1 MAFLRSA
8 LPEDFL
14 EPVAGDGLVLR
25 PPSTSDYAEWAELRA
40 LSRAHLTPWEPAWSR
55 DELSRSSY
63 RRRLRAYGQDARDDL
78 GYSFFIADTT
88 SGAILGGM
96 NISNVRRGAAQSAS
110 LGYWIGAPYAGR
122 GIMQKAVRT
131 VLPFAFRSLHLHRL
145 EAASMLSNIHSQ
157 RVLEKTGFS
166 REGLARRLLK
176 INGAWED
183 HIIFSRLED
192 DAPISGANVAG
203 SIQGTQG

>member
-14 EPVAGDGLVLR
+14 EPIPGHGLVLR
-25 PPSTSDYAEWAELRA
+25 PPTTGDYPEWAELRA
-40 LSRAHLTPWEPAWSR
+40 LSRAHLTPWEPSWSR

-78 GYSFFIADTT
+78 GYSFFIT
-88 SGAILGGM
+88 GASAGTLLGGM
-96 NISNVRRGAAQSAS
+96 NISHVRRGAAQSAS

-122 GIMQKAVRT
+122 GTMQNAVRT

-145 EAASMLSNIHSQ
+145 EAASMLSNIRSQ
-157 RVLEKTGFS
+157 CVLEKTGFS
-166 REGLARRLLK
+166 REGLARRYLK

-183 HIIFSRLED
+183 HVIFSRLED
-192 DAPISGANVAG
+192 DALSPGTITTGSQQGARA
-203 SIQGTQG
+203 

>member
-14 EPVAGDGLVLR
+14 EPIPGHGLVLR
-25 PPSTSDYAEWAELRA
+25 PPSTADYAEWAELRA
-40 LSRAHLTPWEPAWSR
+40 LSRAHLTPWEPSWSR

-78 GYSFFIADTT
+78 GYSLFIAEQG
-88 SGAILGGM
+88 SGAMLGGM

-145 EAASMLSNIHSQ
+145 EAASMLSNIRSQ
-157 RVLEKTGFS
+157 RVLENTGFS
-166 REGLARRLLK
+166 REGLARRFLK

-183 HIIFSRLED
+183 HIMFSRLED
-192 DAPISGANVAG
+192 DAPVPGAKGAG
-203 SIQGTQG
+203 SFQGTQG

>member
-14 EPVAGDGLVLR
+14 EPVPGHGLVLR
-25 PPSTSDYAEWAELRA
+25 PPSTSDYAEWAELRS
-40 LSRAHLTPWEPAWSR
+40 LSRTHLTPWEPSWSR
-55 DELSRSSY
+55 DELSRSSF

-78 GYSFFIADTT
+78 GYSFFITDAA
-88 SGAILGGM
+88 SGKMLGGM

-110 LGYWIGAPYAGR
+110 LGYWIGAPYAGK
-122 GIMQKAVRT
+122 GTMQKAVRT
-131 VLPFAFRSLHLHRL
+131 VLPFAFSGLHLHRI
-145 EAASMLSNIHSQ
+145 EAASMLSNIRSQ
-157 RVLEKTGFS
+157 LVLEKTGFT
-166 REGLARRLLK
+166 REGVARRFLK

-192 DAPISGANVAG
+192 DALIAGANQMSVKPG
-203 SIQGTQG
+203 CQS